1 MPPRHARPSALV
13 WLTPLLLGIAFTATA
28 AMKIELTQRT
38 VLNLAAVKQIAQAAE
53 DKARAQGLSV
63 SIAIVD
69 DAGRLMHF
77 LRMDGTPNS
86 SVEVAIGKAVH
97 AVNYRRD
104 TAFHQKLLSEGNN
117 VVLGLPGITPIE
129 GGVRLLHGDQV
140 IGGIGVSGAQATQ
153 DGEIAQA
160 GADLLKPANRAQ

>member
-1 MPPRHARPSALV
+1 M

-77 LRMDGTPNS
+77 QRMDGTPNS

>member
-1 MPPRHARPSALV
+1 
-13 WLTPLLLGIAFTATA
+13 F
-28 AMKIELTQRT
+28 Q
-38 VLNLAAVKQIAQAAE
+38 
-53 DKARAQGLSV
+53 
-63 SIAIVD
+63 
-69 DAGRLMHF
+69 
-77 LRMDGTPNS
+77 RMDGTPNS

-140 IGGIGVSGAQATQ
+140 IGGIGVSGAQAAQ

-160 GADLLKPANRAQ
+160 GADLLK